1 MKALILLCTLQPKQI
16 LRSLTLAEINK
27 KRTSFIINLE
37 ESTFSMESTNQYMKL
52 QIEGM
57 VV

>member
-1 MKALILLCTLQPKQI
+1 MKELILLCILQPKQI
-16 LRSLTLAEINK
+16 SRSLTLVVINK

-37 ESTFSMESTNQYMKL
+37 ELTFSMESTNQYMKL